1 VLCVIIL
8 AGWIKPGVSQLI
20 QIPADY
26 PTIQSG
32 IDIAAP
38 GDTILVAEGVYFE
51 QVNFKGKAI
60 TLASLYLLDGDTS
73 HISRTI
79 IDARRGSHPEF
90 ASVVTMDSG
99 EDTTSVLCGF
109 TLSGGLGTY
118 KTGIIVSRAIEAHN
132 YRVGGGL
139 LIYKSGGKIVSNI
152 IEKNVLVSPDSARGS
167 MGAGAYIEAS
177 KESVLILQNNIIRDN
192 RILEVQGWGG
202 GLCIVGGKVLLEH
215 NVIMNNGIDTE
226 WLAVGGGIFFQNI
239 LGDPEEGEV
248 VIRNNVISGNTAFSH
263 GDLGIGGGLA
273 VGSIK
278 GKDMM
283 KIHHNL
289 ICNNQT
295 NGLGGG
301 FYSFQARGLV
311 TENLIFNN
319 RAGMYGNSVAYEQEN
334 GLEMNHN
341 HLWEGDIWIG
351 TRFAI
356 HKLKLAEGYGREF
369 VQHSWKGNKEYSEM
383 FSIDPYTG
391 GLFIGEP
398 EKMISFRPL
407 TVPLNGFAPPV
418 VLLDF
423 RTIKD
428 EHSPLSK
435 DRLILSHRRD
445 YLKFKFA
452 ILEIAH
458 TSLLHYTSD
467 DYQFR
472 YFMNGVDRDTA
483 ITGMDMTAQYL
494 DLKPG
499 RYNFWVTHSDF
510 EGNWNPNGI
519 EMDIFMRQK
528 WYRSGLAIGA
538 YALFLLLLISALI
551 RLRTRRLTREK
562 LVLEREVAAQTCEL
576 IEKNEQLVEM
586 ERLRTRFFTDVSH
599 EIRTPLSLISGP
611 LDQLIQQNYPDPK
624 IPNWLS
630 LIERN
635 SKRLLGMVNQLLDI
649 SRLDAGHMKMILE
662 QSDVIRHIR
671 MVVNE
676 FQSLA
681 ESKGISYVIDVP
693 DEKLEVYY
701 DRDKVEKVISN
712 LLSNAF
718 RFTPPSG
725 IVTCR
730 TKVLNGKHMESSPQL
745 RVIVAD
751 TGPGVPVMER
761 EKIFERFFRG
771 KAESNEAHGGTGIGL
786 ALTRELVQI
795 MHGSV
800 LLKSLEGQGSVFIV
814 TFMLGKQH
822 LQDGEYILKES
833 EPLSPDLRR
842 MERKEETEEPS
853 GPMDSADSARILLV
867 EDNGELREFIV
878 ESLAPEFQVIEA
890 EDGLQGLQLV
900 QSEIPDLVIS
910 DVMMPGMNGME
921 LCKKIKFDELSSHIP
936 VILLTARSTSLDRM
950 NGFDQGADDYI
961 IKPFRN
967 EELRVRIRNLLEQR
981 ERLKRKYSGLVGM
994 NWEDITVNTLDEKF
1008 LKKVIGIISDHFL
1021 DPGFNVGRLQKFMS
1035 ISREHLYRKLIAITG
1050 ESPSTLI
1057 RKLRL
1062 KTAASMLLEDEIS
1075 ITAISLHVGFSNPS
1089 HFARSFKQVY
1099 GVSPQKYRNNPL
1111 TIIRP

>member
-1 VLCVIIL
+1 MLCMIIL
-8 AGWIKPGVSQLI
+8 AGWIKPVLSQFI
-20 QIPADY
+20 QVPADC

-32 IDIAAP
+32 IDLAAP

-51 QVNFKGKAI
+51 TVNFKGKPI

-79 IDARRGSHPEF
+79 IDASRVSDPAF
-90 ASVVTMDSG
+90 ASVVSMDSG

-109 TLSGGLGTY
+109 TLTGGLGTY
-118 KTGIIVSRAIEAHN
+118 KTGIIVARAMKPAN
-132 YRVGGGL
+132 YRVGGGI

-152 IEKNVLVSPDSARGS
+152 IEKNVLISPDSVRGS
-167 MGAGAYIEAS
+167 MGAGAYIEVS
-177 KESVLILQNNIIRDN
+177 KESELILQNNIIRYN
-192 RILEVQGWGG
+192 RILKIQGWGG
-202 GLCIVGGKVLLEH
+202 GLCIVGGKVLVEH
-215 NVIMNNGIDTE
+215 NVIMNNSVDAE
-226 WLAVGGGIFFQNI
+226 WLSVGGGLFFQNI
-239 LGDPEEGEV
+239 MGDPEEREV
-248 VIRNNVISGNTAFSH
+248 VIRNNVISGNRTFSH

-273 VGSIK
+273 VGSVQ
-278 GKDMM
+278 GKEMM

-289 ICNNQT
+289 ICNNRT

-301 FYSFQARGLV
+301 FYSFEARGLV
-311 TENLIFNN
+311 SENLIFNN
-319 RAGMYGNSVAYEQEN
+319 RAGMYGNSVASELEN
-334 GLEMNHN
+334 GLKMNFN

-351 TRFAI
+351 TRYAI
-356 HKLKLAEGYGREF
+356 HKLKLAEAYGKEF
-369 VQHSWKGNKEYSEM
+369 VQHSWKGNTEYSEM
-383 FSIDPYTG
+383 FSIDPFTG

-398 EKMISFRPL
+398 ENMISFRPL

-423 RTIKD
+423 RSIFD
-428 EHSPLSK
+428 EHPPSSK
-435 DRLILSHRRD
+435 NRLILSYRRD

-458 TSLLHYTSD
+458 TSLLHYSSD
-467 DYQFR
+467 DYQFQ

-494 DLKPG
+494 DMKPG
-499 RYNFWVTHSDF
+499 RYNFWVTHSDS
-510 EGNWNPNGI
+510 EDNWSPNGI

-538 YALFLLLLISALI
+538 YALFLLLLFSALI

-562 LVLEREVAAQTCEL
+562 LVLEREVAAQTSEL
-576 IEKNEQLVEM
+576 QEKNEQLVEM

-611 LDQLIQQNYPDPK
+611 LDQLIQQNYTNPR
-624 IPNWLS
+624 IPHWLS

-671 MVVNE
+671 MVANE

-681 ESKGISYVIDVP
+681 ESKGIGYVIDVP
-693 DEKLEVYY
+693 DQKLEVYY

-730 TKVLNGKHMESSPQL
+730 AKVLNGKFKESSPQL

-751 TGPGVPVMER
+751 TGPGVPAMER

-800 LLKSLEGQGSVFIV
+800 LLKSLEGLGSVFIV
-814 TFMLGKQH
+814 TFMLGKEH
-822 LQDGEYILKES
+822 LQEREYILKEP
-833 EPLSPDLRR
+833 EPLSPDLLRI
-842 MERKEETEEPS
+842 ERKEEKGEPS
-853 GPMDSADSARILLV
+853 GSMDSSDRTRILLV

-878 ESLAPEFQVIEA
+878 ESLSPEFQVIEA
-890 EDGLQGLQLV
+890 EDGLQGLQMV

-910 DVMMPGMNGME
+910 DVMMPGMDGME
-921 LCKKIKFDELSSHIP
+921 LCKKIKHDELSCHIP

-950 NGFDQGADDYI
+950 IGFEQGADEYI

-967 EELRVRIRNLLEQR
+967 EELKVRIRNLLEQR
-981 ERLKRKYSGLVGM
+981 ERLKRKYSGMVGI

-1008 LKKVIGIISDHFL
+1008 LKKVLGIISDHFL
-1021 DPGFNVGRLQKFMS
+1021 DPGFNVGRLQEKIS
-1035 ISREHLYRKLIAITG
+1035 ISREHLYRKLMAITG

-1062 KTAASMLLEDEIS
+1062 KTAASMLREDKVS
-1075 ITAISLHVGFSNPS
+1075 ITEISLHVGFSNPS
-1089 HFARSFKQVY
+1089 HFARSFKQEY
-1099 GVSPQKYRNNPL
+1099 GVSPQKYRNNPAGQVV
-1111 TIIRP
+1111 I